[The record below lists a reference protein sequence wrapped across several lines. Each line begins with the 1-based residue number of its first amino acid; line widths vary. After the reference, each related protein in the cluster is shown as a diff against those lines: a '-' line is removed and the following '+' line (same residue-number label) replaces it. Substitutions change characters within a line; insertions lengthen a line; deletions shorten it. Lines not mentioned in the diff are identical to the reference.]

1 MMDALKADKKFSF
14 IIPTYNAARHLER
27 CLKSIISQD
36 YAREETEI
44 IGIDGGSS
52 DDTVRI
58 LSKYNCRVLGNPG
71 RLAEYGVQIGV
82 KEARGELLVIF
93 AADNELVGNDWVRKV
108 AAVFDNHKEVS
119 AVWGRLSSGADDPAL
134 NKYFELIQSDPLNW
148 FLNKNLDRYKKAAQI
163 NGVNVFLFK
172 VERDKPLVWG
182 ANGLVYKADKIKQ
195 IWDQEGYLGDND
207 AFQYMI
213 EQGYN
218 KVAYFNTAFVYH
230 HHVARLS
237 DWVKKWK
244 RNFCDHLL
252 SRHSTRNM
260 RWVFIGSFKRRL
272 FAWAIYSSIPVFSF
286 AHSVYLSLES
296 RNKFWL
302 LHAWVSFAQFFTY
315 FLLLIRVKNAPVFL
329 MNTALSSP
337 GE

>member
-1 MMDALKADKKFSF
+1 M
-14 IIPTYNAARHLER
+14 IPTYNAGFHIER
-27 CLKSIISQD
+27 CLQSIRRQR
-36 YAREETEI
+36 YPRENVEI
-44 IGIDGGSS
+44 LIVDGGST
-52 DDTVRI
+52 DTTIEIATRYGCRI
-58 LSKYNCRVLGNPG
+58 FENKK
-71 RLAEYGVQIGV
+71 RLAEYGVQIGMLNAGG
-82 KEARGELLVIF
+82 KYLVVF
-93 AADNELVGNDWVRKV
+93 AADNELAGDDWIKKV
-108 AAVFDNHKEVS
+108 VDVFDNDREIS
-119 AVWGRLSSGADDPAL
+119 AVWGRLASGDSDSAL

-148 FLNKNLDRYKKAAQI
+148 FLNKNLDRYKRDAQI
-163 NGVNVFLFK
+163 NGANVFLFN
-172 VERDKPLVWG
+172 VDRDKPLVWG
-182 ANGLVYKADKIKQ
+182 ANGLVYKADKIKD
-195 IWDQEGYLGDND
+195 IWDQAGYLGDND

-213 EQGYN
+213 EQGNN

-315 FLLLIRVKNAPVFL
+315 FLLLIRVKNAPAFL
-329 MNTALSSP
+329 KDTAFSCR
-337 GE
+337 GG